1 MDLRKEMARSIYLCG
16 GMSRLPGLKDRL
28 EKELKLLLPAALK
41 VKVRS
46 IHLALILIL
55 VEGVKFI

>member
-41 VKVRS
+41 VKVR
-46 IHLALILIL
+46 LFYLVLI
-55 VEGVKFI
+55 